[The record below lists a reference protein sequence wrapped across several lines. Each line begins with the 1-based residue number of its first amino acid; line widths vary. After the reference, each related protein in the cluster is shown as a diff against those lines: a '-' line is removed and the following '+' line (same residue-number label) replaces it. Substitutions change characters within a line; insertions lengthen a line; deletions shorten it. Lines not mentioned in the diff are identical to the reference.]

1 MQFKIL
7 KNVLKKIHIAFH
19 NGIKYDF
26 NFSVEKLAEE
36 LEKQFPCLGG
46 NTGKYMNFT
55 IPTEKEMTRIDKNG
69 GEAPK
74 NIPYILQFI
83 DSARFMASS
92 LSNLVNNIFERIHK
106 IECKYGHNERKYEA
120 RGITTEACNCFL
132 EYKNFKDNLIEYK
145 CLYCNKNYQQKFDE
159 KLKNII

>member
-26 NFSVEKLAEE
+26 HFSVKELPQE
-36 LEKQFPCLGG
+36 LEKQFPCLGE
-46 NTGKYMNFT
+46 NTEKYMTFT

-69 GEAPK
+69 GEATK

-92 LSNLVNNIFERIHK
+92 LSNLVNNLFERIHK
-106 IECKYGHNERKYEA
+106 IESKYGHNEGNYEA
-120 RGITTEACNCFL
+120 CGITTEACDCFL
-132 EYKNFKDNLIEYK
+132 EYKNFKDDLIEYK
-145 CLYCNKNYQQKFDE
+145 CLYCNKNYQRKFDE

>member
-26 NFSVEKLAEE
+26 HFSVKELPEQ
-36 LEKQFPCLGG
+36 LEKQFPCLGE
-46 NTGKYMNFT
+46 NTEKYMTFT

-69 GEAPK
+69 GEATK

-83 DSARFMASS
+83 DIARFMASS
-92 LSNLVNNIFERIHK
+92 LSNLVK
-106 IECKYGHNERKYEA
+106 ILLKEFIKLNVNMDTMRENMKHVELQLKYA
-120 RGITTEACNCFL
+120 IVFL
-132 EYKNFKDNLIEYK
+132 NTKT
-145 CLYCNKNYQQKFDE
+145 
-159 KLKNII
+159 LKTI